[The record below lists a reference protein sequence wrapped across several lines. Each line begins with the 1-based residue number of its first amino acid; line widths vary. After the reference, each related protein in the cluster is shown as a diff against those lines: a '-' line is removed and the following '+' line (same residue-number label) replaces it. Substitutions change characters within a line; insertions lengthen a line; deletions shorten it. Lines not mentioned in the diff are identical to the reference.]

1 MGLVGRLMIY
11 VFLFRRCSTIVPYHS
26 GRHNSAISHIAFS
39 LFTGVAPP
47 SFLAIQAGTTL
58 QSLTSS
64 SDSVSWT
71 SVAVLCVF
79 AVLAMLPVVFK
90 KYLRE
95 KVD

>member
-1 MGLVGRLMIY
+1 MFAVNNIDLFNSSYCTHRCVGL
-11 VFLFRRCSTIVPYHS
+11 S
-26 GRHNSAISHIAFS
+26 
-39 LFTGVAPP
+39 TGVAPP

-64 SDSVSWT
+64 SDTVTWT

-79 AVLAMLPVVFK
+79 AVLAMVPVLFK

-95 KVD
+95 KVE